1 MSHDVLNWRH
11 PLGRW
16 GMRTAL
22 VSLFATVSW
31 VAPIK
36 LHRHTLSV
44 ATVSFE
50 TAPAYA
56 QTVTDEEVRNYAESV
71 LQMDDSRL
79 TAYTQVSDILTSQ
92 GLDVTAYNLSCP
104 NAQLLTDV
112 PRQVRSRVQSVLVDY
127 CNAARIIVEENGLTV
142 RQFNNI
148 TSAHRDDAELAQ
160 RIQSEIASLQQPE

>member
-1 MSHDVLNWRH
+1 MSHDVLNWRY

-16 GMRTAL
+16 GTRTVL
-22 VSLFATVSW
+22 IGLLTTTSW
-31 VAPIK
+31 VAPLR
-36 LHRHTLSV
+36 LHRPTLSV
-44 ATVSFE
+44 ATVAFE

-79 TAYTQVSDILTSQ
+79 TAYTQISDILTSQ
-92 GLDVTAYNLSCP
+92 GLDVTEYNFSCP

-112 PRQVRSRVQSVLVDY
+112 PRRVRSQVQSVLIDY

-148 TSAHRDDAELAQ
+148 TSAHRNDEELAQ